1 MKSGLLKSVEIN
13 GSGILI
19 ALVMM
24 ISLPQM
30 AIAQDKHTLIVT
42 SGMAVNFSLAP
53 PPTGSSSHRTDSKS
67 IGIAYKHNFGEKFYL
82 NSGITFSRYEIR
94 TESHYPLI
102 PPEDRV
108 HYSNTSMISIP
119 LLAGK
124 KVFHYFFVETGPTL
138 TYHIKPDEDY
148 YPDNQSGL
156 GWTAAFGADI
166 KVHDFH
172 VLIKPTYTMNN
183 ITLDDSYNRL
193 NDLGLNV
200 GIGYSF

>member
-1 MKSGLLKSVEIN
+1 MKNGLLKSVEIN
-13 GSGILI
+13 GFGILI

-30 AIAQDKHTLIVT
+30 VIAQDKHTLIVS
-42 SGMAVNFSLAP
+42 SGMAVNFSIAP
-53 PPTGSSSHRTDSKS
+53 PPTGLGSRSADSKT
-67 IGIAYKHNFGEKFYL
+67 IGIAYRYDFGNNFYL
-82 NSGITFSRYEIR
+82 HSGVSFSKYDIT

-102 PPEDRV
+102 LPEDRV
-108 HYSNTSMISIP
+108 HNSNTSIINIP

-124 KVFHYFFVETGPTL
+124 KVFNHFFLETGPTL
-138 TYHIKPDEDY
+138 TYHIKPDAYY
-148 YPDNQSGL
+148 YPENQSGL

-166 KVHDFH
+166 KLNDFH

-183 ITLDDSYNRL
+183 ITLVDSYDRL
-193 NDLGLNV
+193 NDLGLNI